1 MTVAQLM
8 KTLDLRLLT
17 PITDGERQVTGG
29 CVGDLLSFVMAKGEA
44 GMAWITVQTHLN
56 VVAVASLHEFSCI
69 IIAEGCAVEAGALA
83 KAEEEGI
90 PILSSPLS
98 GYTLAGRLYELGV
111 R

>member
-8 KTLDLRLLT
+8 EALRLRLLT
-17 PITDGERQVTGG
+17 PAADLSGQVTGG
-29 CVGDLLSFVMAKGEA
+29 FAGDLLSFVLAKGEA

-56 VVAVASLHEFSCI
+56 VIAVASLHEFSCI
-69 IIAEGCAVEAGALA
+69 IVSEDCAVEADALA

-90 PILSSPLS
+90 PVLVSPLS
-98 GYTLAGRLYELGV
+98 SYTLAGRLYELGV